1 VFIVVWTFRLKDGI
15 DEDAFLAANERLQT
29 EFVYQQPGFVRRT
42 TARGK
47 DGEWLVIGVWSSRA
61 EAATAGEAAKGNPI
75 SHAANAMVDP
85 SSLIVK
91 RFETLD

>member
-1 VFIVVWTFRLKDGI
+1 MFIVVWTFKLKDGVS
-15 DEDAFLAANERLQT
+15 EDGFLAANERLQT

-47 DGEWLVIGVWSSRA
+47 DGEWLVIGMWRSQA
-61 EAATAGEAAKGNPI
+61 EAIAAGELAKQDEV
-75 SHAANAMVDP
+75 SRKANRMVDP
-85 SSLIVK
+85 SSVQVK